1 MPTTKKRPEPMP
13 QARKSAL
20 DSDYAPLYAV
30 AGLTDVLAASVKH
43 TIEQTQ
49 ERAVKGVSVLRSRP
63 AQLERQAKANA
74 DELGRLLKS
83 FPEQVK
89 SLPETTSTRIA
100 EMQRLLQAY
109 LDEASET
116 YADLAG
122 RGKRAVDETIVTAK
136 TLSGIAE
143 RKAEDVRA
151 DLAEAVDPAF
161 ERVQETVT
169 VARKTVTGR
178 TATPTV
184 TSRSAARAAAAR
196 VAAAEREAAEQEA
209 SKRVSAERAKV
220 RRAAAERDAAER
232 TAEER
237 VAAEKAAARKAAAKR
252 GAATRAAAKKAAAEQ
267 AAAVKAAEEKA
278 AKKQAA
284 AVKAAEARATS
295 KAQEQS
301 DDKS

>member
-1 MPTTKKRPEPMP
+1 MPTTKKRPEPFSRT
-13 QARKSAL
+13 RKSAL
-20 DSDYAPLYAV
+20 ESEYAPLYAAV
-30 AGLTDVLAASVKH
+30 GLTDVVASSVRH
-43 TIEQTQ
+43 TLEQTQ
-49 ERAVKGVSVLRSRP
+49 ERAARRVGVLKSRP

-74 DELGRLLKS
+74 DELGRLIKS
-83 FPEQVK
+83 VPEQVK
-89 SLPETTSTRIA
+89 SLPETTTTRIA
-100 EMQRLLQAY
+100 EVQRLLQAY
-109 LDEASET
+109 LGEASEA

-122 RGKRAVDETIVTAK
+122 RGKRAVDETIVTAR

-184 TSRSAARAAAAR
+184 TSRSAARASAAR
-196 VAAAEREAAEQEA
+196 LAAAERAAAEQEA
-209 SKRVSAERAKV
+209 SKRVTAEKAKV
-220 RRAAAERDAAER
+220 RRVAAERDAAER
-232 TAEER
+232 AADER

-278 AKKQAA
+278 AQKQAT
-284 AVKAAEARATS
+284 AVKAAEERATS